1 MQRRKK
7 CPADDPGA
15 NGITMR
21 KKHESAGKA
30 LNMPQAARSL
40 TPEMRHRASAFAEN
54 SIPCSVRN
62 VNDEF
67 G

>member
-1 MQRRKK
+1 M
-7 CPADDPGA
+7 
-15 NGITMR
+15 TMR
-21 KKHESAGKA
+21 KKHESAGEV

-40 TPEMRHRASAFAEN
+40 TPEMLHRASAFAEN

-62 VNDEF
+62 VNGEF